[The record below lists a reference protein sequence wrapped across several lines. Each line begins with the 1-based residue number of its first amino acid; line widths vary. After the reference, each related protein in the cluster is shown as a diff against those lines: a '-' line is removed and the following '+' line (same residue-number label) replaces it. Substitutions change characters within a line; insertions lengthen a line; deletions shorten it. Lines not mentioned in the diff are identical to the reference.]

1 MTQLEKLKIRL
12 EDEQN
17 ETLLQQLLDDAEA
30 EILDYCNRAELKPSM
45 YPLQR
50 ELAIIYYNRKGDEG
64 ASSKSEG
71 AMSVSYEIPDNI
83 KSRLSQYRRLKL
95 VGVANESEK

>member
-1 MTQLEKLKIRL
+1 MTQLECLKIRL
-12 EDEQN
+12 DNENN

-30 EILDYCNRAELKPSM
+30 EILDYCNRTELKPIM

-50 ELAIIYYNRKGDEG
+50 ELAIIFYNRKGDEG

-71 AMSVSYEIPDNI
+71 AISVSYEIPDNI
-83 KSRLSQYRRLKL
+83 KSRLNQYRRLKI
-95 VGVANESEK
+95 VGVANANKE